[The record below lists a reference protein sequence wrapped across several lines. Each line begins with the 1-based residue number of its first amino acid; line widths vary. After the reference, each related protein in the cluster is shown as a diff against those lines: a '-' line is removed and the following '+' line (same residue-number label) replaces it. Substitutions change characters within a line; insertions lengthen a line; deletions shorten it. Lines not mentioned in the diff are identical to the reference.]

1 MVIILLGPP
10 GAGKGTQAKILEQ
23 NLGLKQLST
32 GDMFRARIKQG
43 DALGLELK
51 AMLDSGNL
59 VPDAMT
65 IHMLL
70 DRMAEADC
78 AKGVILDGFPR
89 TVPQA
94 HALDDALKNLG
105 KTLDAVIELR
115 VDEDALVDRLSG
127 RMMCADCGATYHAKH
142 SPTKVAGVCDACG
155 STNFICRDDD
165 KPETVRARLK
175 TYRDLTAPILP
186 YYQAT
191 NRLQHTDGMAD
202 VAVVAAQIKALLK

>member
-10 GAGKGTQAKILEQ
+10 GAGKGTQAKLLEQ
-23 NLGLKQLST
+23 EFGLKQLST
-32 GDMFRARIKQG
+32 GDMFRARIKAG

-51 AMLDSGNL
+51 GILDAGNL

-65 IHMLL
+65 IKMLL
-70 DRMAEADC
+70 DRMAEPDC

-94 HALDDALKNLG
+94 EALDVALKDLG
-105 KTLDAVIELR
+105 KNLDAVIELR
-115 VDEDALVDRLSG
+115 VDEEALVERLSG
-127 RMMCADCGATYHAKH
+127 RVMCADCGATYHATH

-155 STNFICRDDD
+155 GTNFVCREDD

-175 TYRDLTAPILP
+175 TYRDLTALILP

-191 NRLQHTDGMAD
+191 NRLQHADGMAD
-202 VAVVAAQIKALLK
+202 VDTVAAQIKALLG